1 MGPFATVR
9 ASNLIEYAAPVADN
23 AGGLDPTLTALQVA
37 ERGFVFGS
45 MVLGLGPEGAKALAP
60 PARERCVAAL
70 TMLARVPRDQ
80 KAARIALLARELSAA
95 FPPWVEIVHPSW
107 LAKPLAAE
115 PSDFLPALVVGAPPG
130 VRQAVGEVM
139 QARGE
144 GEPAS
149 PVTLAPEL
157 AAELRRV
164 IFAPLR
170 HIAASAN
177 GPLALLLDRTS
188 AGMLS
193 ELRRL
198 GARSLGASLASSPP
212 EVVARAMAAVGSAYA
227 SDLREAAQTVD
238 TAQRRE
244 GEADVKAASAEP
256 VSSAEERLEKVGFH
270 ALKRLAR
277 GESPE
282 VKRALALRLPRSL
295 GKELLSEAPEPPAE
309 PRRKKR

>member
-1 MGPFATVR
+1 
-9 ASNLIEYAAPVADN
+9 VAQN

-37 ERGFVFGS
+37 ERGFVLGS
-45 MVLGLGPEGAKALAP
+45 TVLGLGADAARALAG
-60 PARERCVAAL
+60 PARERCAAAL
-70 TMLARVPRDQ
+70 STLAKVPRDQ
-80 KAARIALLARELSAA
+80 KAARIALLARELSAP
-95 FPPWVEIVHPSW
+95 FPPWVEVVHPTW

-144 GEPAS
+144 GEPPAA
-149 PVTLAPEL
+149 VTLAPEL

-170 HIAASAN
+170 HVWATTS
-177 GPLALLLDRTS
+177 GPLAPLLERGS
-188 AGMLS
+188 PGMLG

-198 GARSLGASLASSPP
+198 GARSLGASLAGSPP
-212 EVVARAMAAVGSAYA
+212 EVVARAMAVVGSAYA
-227 SDLREAAQTVD
+227 ADLREAARTGD
-238 TAQRRE
+238 SGSRHE
-244 GEADVKAASAEP
+244 GEWDVKAAAQEP
-256 VSSAEERLEKVGFH
+256 VTSAEERLEKIGFF

-277 GESPE
+277 DESAE

-295 GKELLSEAPEPPAE
+295 GKELLTENEPPPEP